1 MTIEEVLQHDL
12 KFRYMLLGRLQA
24 DCEYYL
30 GFGNKSSRR
39 LWAGSEK
46 TQIEYMTKIHDSFR
60 ENEKQYTS
68 ELPSK
73 ARMCVQILSKN
84 HLSCEITTAQPA
96 KLSKPSSKARS
107 VLISKSFVGS
117 SSKSTFP
124 SSFKVIARC
133 KRLRSPPESME
144 TFLFCSPP
152 PKLNRDKYA
161 LEFTCFPPIMI
172 NS

>member
-60 ENEKQYTS
+60 ENEKPEWLTM
-68 ELPSK
+68 E
-73 ARMCVQILSKN
+73 QIKEYSNAMGWKIQ
-84 HLSCEITTAQPA
+84 C
-96 KLSKPSSKARS
+96 KL
-107 VLISKSFVGS
+107 
-117 SSKSTFP
+117 
-124 SSFKVIARC
+124 
-133 KRLRSPPESME
+133 
-144 TFLFCSPP
+144 P
-152 PKLNRDKYA
+152 PKTKRFCPLVLK
-161 LEFTCFPPIMI
+161 
-172 NS
+172 

>member
-60 ENEKQYTS
+60 ENEKPEWLTFKKNTVMTFNGGVAVLQYYSITNKGR
-68 ELPSK
+68 EFENIPSY
-73 ARMCVQILSKN
+73 N
-84 HLSCEITTAQPA
+84 
-96 KLSKPSSKARS
+96 
-107 VLISKSFVGS
+107 
-117 SSKSTFP
+117 
-124 SSFKVIARC
+124 
-133 KRLRSPPESME
+133 
-144 TFLFCSPP
+144 
-152 PKLNRDKYA
+152 
-161 LEFTCFPPIMI
+161 
-172 NS
+172 

>member
-60 ENEKQYTS
+60 ENEKT
-68 ELPSK
+68 
-73 ARMCVQILSKN
+73 RMADNGANQRIQQCY
-84 HLSCEITTAQPA
+84 
-96 KLSKPSSKARS
+96 
-107 VLISKSFVGS
+107 GS
-117 SSKSTFP
+117 NTRIIQK
-124 SSFKVIARC
+124 
-133 KRLRSPPESME
+133 
-144 TFLFCSPP
+144 
-152 PKLNRDKYA
+152 KYRND
-161 LEFTCFPPIMI
+161 L
-172 NS
+172 

>member
-60 ENEKQYTS
+60 ENEN
-68 ELPSK
+68 P
-73 ARMCVQILSKN
+73 N
-84 HLSCEITTAQPA
+84 
-96 KLSKPSSKARS
+96 
-107 VLISKSFVGS
+107 G
-117 SSKSTFP
+117 
-124 SSFKVIARC
+124 
-133 KRLRSPPESME
+133 
-144 TFLFCSPP
+144 
-152 PKLNRDKYA
+152 
-161 LEFTCFPPIMI
+161 
-172 NS
+172 